1 MDSDVL
7 DSRQVG
13 ELKVLSPE
21 DVVRFQLAGGAGVK
35 GIIQTQLAEVLLFGR
50 KVFGFDYPQ
59 PKDALYPTAVV
70 LETRTNRE

>member
-21 DVVRFQLAGGAGVK
+21 DIVCFQLAGCAGIQ
-35 GIIQTQLAEVLLFGR
+35 GIIQAQLAEVLLLGR
-50 KVFGFDYPQ
+50 KIFGFDHPQ
-59 PKDALYPTAVV
+59 PKGVLYPTAVV
-70 LETRTNRE
+70 LETRAKTE